1 MALKNDC
8 SKIEDIE
15 SGAATFSAPDA
26 TLPASSSP
34 PRNSLPLFCCAPL
47 AKNAFPASGSA
58 NEENPGEFTAIYPS
72 DLHIANPEES
82 REPADDAAAA
92 WARGNA
98 GGGWHCSAR
107 EILGH
112 LVAARYGAC
121 GMHDAAGP
129 PSLASLPP
137 AAPILRKLI
146 LSACPSIDGA
156 GDFRPYLKVFRRGAQ
171 VSSSDLPGEVRRGGG
186 EAWGKFLHPS
196 PRGQPGWRPLR
207 STPLCGATDYA
218 SPLSPSPH
226 SPLPHSPP
234 FPPAYLQVPPSF
246 PTGSAWM
253 VPFEINA
260 PVPPSFPTGSAW
272 MVPFEVLPSFPTGG
286 QVAFGKVARGEVARE
301 EVACGEVACG
311 EVAHGEVAR
320 GEIPRNSSRDES
332 EPVFVFAFHSA
343 FLRIGLTRITLHE
356 NGLVHPPLPI
366 SIPST
371 LLPFFYHPICST
383 VRMGEAITRRF
394 PLLVP
399 NQLSSS
405 STASLFLPSVH
416 PLFYHPSSS
425 TLDCAYGGDIQVPA
439 DFFIDVL
446 IDMPQPRG
454 GVTLADANPDGAPA
468 GTMLTWQQLLAAYR
482 DDFVE
487 ASRKQRMAQERE
499 ETRLG
504 RAEAEGSEREGE
516 EGVNGRGSST
526 FTSDQQ
532 EHFKREISQSAL
544 ATEAVDRRGRVPPLQ
559 EQQRDRRDAVGDG
572 VGDER
577 RSLARSLVTEVQ
589 AHPLLRHTG
598 QASHP
603 GMLCVLSMPPGVAS
617 MPPGTAFMSPEVMSS
632 RYEFPPTPT
641 TPHMPPSP
649 HSPLP
654 HSPLPQ
660 LASLSEDFSLSHSSS
675 AAPLSSASQPSQ
687 ELDSLADLL
696 IRMSLSTGS
705 RHSMGGGA
713 LKGVDRH
720 GMGPGGSRGGERHSV
735 AGGGLKGGDRHS
747 KERMGQEGSIGGK
760 GTMGFAGGMR
770 WEGSMGG
777 AEGMGE
783 ERQSMGN
790 WGVDVSAIGGE
801 GSVGSTDGMGGDWEG
816 MGSGDAMGG
825 KWEGKGMGS
834 EDMRVVREVREAGGE
849 WRAGAGEAKGD
860 HLRASATP
868 SGKLAAP
875 VMGGKQGEGEG
886 GRVEGEGDLF
896 PPARPLHWSKV
907 TNVKGTVKGTKS
919 GGKSKTGGGV
929 QGEGGGQGGRKGLG
943 KDELQVVGL
952 ARANNV
958 AIMLTQFRMPE
969 NQIRDLILAGDPKHV
984 LPPDRLG
991 LLLQV
996 IPTEEAARFRAVSG
1010 AASGAMCAP
1019 ERFLW
1024 SISLIPRMR
1033 RKIEALMF
1041 VRHFHTI
1048 VNDARAVI
1056 KVFCPAA
1063 RAIRSSKIFRAA
1075 LAAALE
1081 VGNELNRGR
1090 ARGSARGFSLD
1101 SLARLSEVR
1110 VTPPSHHAK
1119 GLDTLLTA
1127 SQVASE
1133 STQKSNSS
1141 QILPPGSR
1149 FSRTQSFPVTR
1160 ANAPSSTSS
1169 SLSSSSPSPSP
1180 FSSSSSS
1187 SARPSSPFP
1196 TSSTLA
1202 ATTPAAS
1209 PFPSHPSH
1217 PSHPSPLIAGATTLL
1232 DVVVIITRGSNST
1245 SAEGGEEGA
1254 GELGSSLVGSAVR
1267 NKGGEGGAGRRGKLT
1282 VELAAVGEAVRM
1294 SQAEVADAT

>member
-1 MALKNDC
+1 A
-8 SKIEDIE
+8 
-15 SGAATFSAPDA
+15 GF
-26 TLPASSSP
+26 
-34 PRNSLPLFCCAPL
+34 
-47 AKNAFPASGSA
+47 
-58 NEENPGEFTAIYPS
+58 EE
-72 DLHIANPEES
+72 
-82 REPADDAAAA
+82 
-92 WARGNA
+92 
-98 GGGWHCSAR
+98 
-107 EILGH
+107 
-112 LVAARYGAC
+112 V
-121 GMHDAAGP
+121 
-129 PSLASLPP
+129 ASLP
-137 AAPILRKLI
+137 
-146 LSACPSIDGA
+146 
-156 GDFRPYLKVFRRGAQ
+156 
-171 VSSSDLPGEVRRGGG
+171 SSSSSHLYP
-186 EAWGKFLHPS
+186 LHPS
-196 PRGQPGWRPLR
+196 PLFLPPHLLDCAYGGGKYPPISPLSTQPAQLLLYCFTFPPLR
-207 STPLCGATDYA
+207 S
-218 SPLSPSPH
+218 
-226 SPLPHSPP
+226 PP
-234 FPPAYLQVPPSF
+234 FLPPQQLDCAYGGDIQVPSSLRKGEGDF
-246 PTGSAWM
+246 
-253 VPFEINA
+253 NN
-260 PVPPSFPTGSAW
+260 
-272 MVPFEVLPSFPTGG
+272 VLT
-286 QVAFGKVARGEVARE
+286 
-301 EVACGEVACG
+301 
-311 EVAHGEVAR
+311 
-320 GEIPRNSSRDES
+320 EIPR
-332 EPVFVFAFHSA
+332 
-343 FLRIGLTRITLHE
+343 
-356 NGLVHPPLPI
+356 PPLP
-366 SIPST
+366 SSPPAHPLPSPIPCSST
-371 LLPFFYHPICST
+371 RLCLRGDIQVTADPSKQTLPSLSLLP
-383 VRMGEAITRRF
+383 
-394 PLLVP
+394 LLLSP
-399 NQLSSS
+399 NQ
-405 STASLFLPSVH
+405 
-416 PLFYHPSSS
+416 
-425 TLDCAYGGDIQVPA
+425 LDCAYGGDIQVPA

-446 IDMPQPRG
+446 IDMPQPHG
-454 GVTLADANPDGAPA
+454 GVTLADANPDSAPA

-504 RAEAEGSEREGE
+504 RAEAEWSEREGE
-516 EGVNGRGSST
+516 EGVNGIGSST

-532 EHFKREISQSAL
+532 EHFQREISQSAL
-544 ATEAVDRRGRVPPLQ
+544 ATEAVDGRGRVAPLQ

-603 GMLCVLSMPPGVAS
+603 GMLSVLSMPPGVAS

-654 HSPLPQ
+654 HSSLPQ

-747 KERMGQEGSIGGK
+747 K
-760 GTMGFAGGMR
+760 
-770 WEGSMGG
+770 
-777 AEGMGE
+777 
-783 ERQSMGN
+783 
-790 WGVDVSAIGGE
+790 GGE

-834 EDMRVVREVREAGGE
+834 EDVRVVREVREAGGE

-860 HLRASATP
+860 HLRASATRP
-868 SGKLAAP
+868 AGRMTRGREPIASLPEAFSLSPSTAAAAAAASAAQVPTLSSSSSRGAAGAAAGAAAEAHPPPPSSPPLKTTTVHPTQAPPPHPTPPPPPPPPPSGRPPPPPPPIRLASGKLAAP
-875 VMGGKQGEGEG
+875 GMGGKQGEGEG

-896 PPARPLHWSKV
+896 PPARPLHWSK
-907 TNVKGTVKGTKS
+907 
-919 GGKSKTGGGV
+919 
-929 QGEGGGQGGRKGLG
+929 
-943 KDELQVVGL
+943 
-952 ARANNV
+952 
-958 AIMLTQFRMPE
+958 
-969 NQIRDLILAGDPKHV
+969 HV
-984 LPPDRLG
+984 LPPDCLG

-996 IPTEEAARFRAVSG
+996 IPTEEAARFRAVS
-1010 AASGAMCAP
+1010 
-1019 ERFLW
+1019 
-1024 SISLIPRMR
+1024 
-1033 RKIEALMF
+1033 
-1041 VRHFHTI
+1041 
-1048 VNDARAVI
+1048 
-1056 KVFCPAA
+1056 
-1063 RAIRSSKIFRAA
+1063 
-1075 LAAALE
+1075 
-1081 VGNELNRGR
+1081 
-1090 ARGSARGFSLD
+1090 GSARGFSLD

-1110 VTPPSHHAK
+1110 VTPPSHRAK

-1160 ANAPSSTSS
+1160 ANAPSSTSPSPFS
-1169 SLSSSSPSPSP
+1169 SSSSSSPSPSP

-1217 PSHPSPLIAGATTLL
+1217 PSHPLPLIARATTLL

-1267 NKGGEGGAGRRGKLT
+1267 NKGGEGGAGRRGRLT

-1294 SQAEVADAT
+1294 SQAEVADATSYVAPDASGVFYAGVWTGRPDA

>member
-1 MALKNDC
+1 
-8 SKIEDIE
+8 
-15 SGAATFSAPDA
+15 
-26 TLPASSSP
+26 
-34 PRNSLPLFCCAPL
+34 
-47 AKNAFPASGSA
+47 
-58 NEENPGEFTAIYPS
+58 
-72 DLHIANPEES
+72 
-82 REPADDAAAA
+82 
-92 WARGNA
+92 
-98 GGGWHCSAR
+98 
-107 EILGH
+107 
-112 LVAARYGAC
+112 
-121 GMHDAAGP
+121 
-129 PSLASLPP
+129 
-137 AAPILRKLI
+137 
-146 LSACPSIDGA
+146 
-156 GDFRPYLKVFRRGAQ
+156 
-171 VSSSDLPGEVRRGGG
+171 
-186 EAWGKFLHPS
+186 
-196 PRGQPGWRPLR
+196 
-207 STPLCGATDYA
+207 
-218 SPLSPSPH
+218 
-226 SPLPHSPP
+226 
-234 FPPAYLQVPPSF
+234 
-246 PTGSAWM
+246 M

-260 PVPPSFPTGSAW
+260 PVCRHPSPRGQRGW
-272 MVPFEVLPSFPTGG
+272 CPSRSTPLCGATVHSPCISG

-482 DDFVE
+482 DNFVE
-487 ASRKQRMAQERE
+487 ASRKQWMAQERE

-544 ATEAVDRRGRVPPLQ
+544 ATEAVDGRGRVPPLQ

-720 GMGPGGSRGGERHSV
+720 SMGPGGSRGGERHSV

-896 PPARPLHWSKV
+896 PPARPLHYDMRRAIRV
-907 TNVKGTVKGTKS
+907 LFQVKATKS

-958 AIMLTQFRMPE
+958 AIMLTQFRMPD

-996 IPTEEAARFRAVSG
+996 IPTEEAARVRAVSG